1 VASEASAA
9 PGRLHKEDLMSGRF
23 RLRQA
28 FGWRPQA
35 LSASLPDRNAAASHV
50 ATRTVSLTAEIPVI
64 SPES

>member
-1 VASEASAA
+1 
-9 PGRLHKEDLMSGRF
+9 MSGRF